1 VTGKSGPLARVAIKR
16 EKERQLRHDLWELRD
31 AIRFATRIW
40 PTRQKSRS
48 RWAPKAP
55 DLETLVEGVDVGGKR
70 YRLLRRI
77 PIDPMTNRI
86 MQSLIAALAGWNV
99 PFVCTETHE
108 LGRRSSP
115 LICTRSLSTIGSTRM
130 VMAGTWPSMICSSK

>member
-1 VTGKSGPLARVAIKR
+1 MTGKSGPLARVAIKR

-108 LGRRSSP
+108 LGAEIVASYLYQVP
-115 LICTRSLSTIGSTRM
+115 LYHWLDSNGHGRYLA
-130 VMAGTWPSMICSSK
+130 VNDL